1 MKQIIYNQYTK
12 LSYLLPFLLLVGA
25 CGNEKPKV
33 DQSKSKKVIAIQVIN
48 PILDQPA
55 YSLELP
61 GELKAFEEVVL
72 YPKIKGFVENIMVDR
87 GNKVNK
93 GQLLATLE
101 APEISQ
107 QYLAAKSDENKFY
120 EDYLYSRQS
129 YDRLKKASAKS
140 GAVAEIELDRA
151 RSKFRSDSAA
161 FASVKAKTGVS
172 AQLKQYLRIIAPFDG
187 VVTDKKVSVGAL
199 VGEGSQTALFSI
211 AQTRNLRLTVA
222 IPEKHAQSINQETR
236 VSFTV
241 ADHPGKVFQSKLSRK
256 SGVLDQQSR
265 SITAEF
271 DINNSSGELGG
282 GEYAQVKLSMRRPT
296 PTVWLPVSSIVNAQS
311 GTFILKV
318 VNNIASRIPVSV
330 GIRKGELQEVFGEL
344 KPEDQIV
351 KTGSEELT
359 EGSKIVISKK

>member
-1 MKQIIYNQYTK
+1 MKQIICNPHTK
-12 LSYLLPFLLLVGA
+12 LFYFLPLLLLIAA
-25 CGNEKPKV
+25 CGNEKPKMAP
-33 DQSKSKKVIAIQVIN
+33 SKSKNPTAVEVIN
-48 PILDQPA
+48 PILDQPGYA
-55 YSLELP
+55 LELP

-72 YPKIKGFVENIMVDR
+72 YPKVKGFVKNILVDR
-87 GNKVNK
+87 GSKVRK
-93 GQLLATLE
+93 GQLLAVLE

-129 YDRLKKASAKS
+129 YDRLKKASTKS

-172 AQLKQYLRIIAPFDG
+172 AQLQQYLRITAPFDG
-187 VVTDKKVSVGAL
+187 VITDKKVSLGAL

-211 AQTRNLRLTVA
+211 AQTKNLRLTVA
-222 IPEKHAQSINQETR
+222 IPEKHAQSINKETK

-241 ADHPGKVFQSKLSRK
+241 ANHPGKVFQSKLSRI

-265 SITAEF
+265 SSTAEF
-271 DINNSSGELGG
+271 DVNNSSAELGG
-282 GEYAQVKLSMRRPT
+282 GEYAQVKLNMRRPA
-296 PTVWLPVSSIVNAQS
+296 PTTWLPVSSIVNAQS
-311 GTFILKV
+311 GTFIIKV
-318 VNNIASRIPVSV
+318 ADNIISRIPVSV

-344 KPEDQIV
+344 QPEDQIV
-351 KTGSEELT
+351 KAATEELT
-359 EGSKIVISKK
+359 EGAKVVIK

>member
-1 MKQIIYNQYTK
+1 MKQIISKQYIK
-12 LSYLLPFLLLVGA
+12 LSYLLPFLLLIAA
-25 CGNEKPKV
+25 CGGKKNKTDQPKPKKATSV
-33 DQSKSKKVIAIQVIN
+33 EVVN
-48 PILDQPA
+48 PILDQPG
-55 YSLELP
+55 YSLDLP

-72 YPKIKGFVENIMVDR
+72 YPKVKGFVKKIMVDR
-87 GNKVNK
+87 GSKVSK
-93 GQLLATLE
+93 GQLLAVLE
-101 APEISQ
+101 APEITQ

-172 AQLKQYLRIIAPFDG
+172 SQLQQYLRITAPFDG
-187 VVTDKKVSVGAL
+187 VITDKKVSIGAL

-211 AQTRNLRLTVA
+211 AQTKNLRLTVG
-222 IPEKHAQSINQETR
+222 IPEKHAQSINKETM

-241 ADHPGKVFQSKLSRK
+241 ANHPGKVFQSKLSRK

-265 SITAEF
+265 SVTAEF
-271 DINNSSGELGG
+271 DVNNSGGELGG
-282 GEYAQVKLSMRRPT
+282 GEYAQVKLNMRRPT
-296 PTVWLPVSSIVNAQS
+296 PTIWLPVSCIVNAQS
-311 GTFILKV
+311 GIFIIKV
-318 VNNIASRIPVSV
+318 ENNMVLRVPVSV

-344 KPEDQIV
+344 QPEDQIV
-351 KTGSEELT
+351 KTASEELT
-359 EGSKIVISKK
+359 EGSKIVIK